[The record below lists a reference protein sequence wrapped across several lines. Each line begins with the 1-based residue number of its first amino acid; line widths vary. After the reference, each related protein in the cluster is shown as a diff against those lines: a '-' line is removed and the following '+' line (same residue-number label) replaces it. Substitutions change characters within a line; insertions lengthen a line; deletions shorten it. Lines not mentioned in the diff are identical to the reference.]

1 MSGGVDR
8 KIRGHDDRNLRK
20 RCIDRFFKR
29 CLRMSLPTT
38 KALSDST
45 LVPLWLL
52 LRDFAT
58 FAGTKGLKAFLF
70 VFLGAVVEGVGLV
83 LLIPFFS
90 VIIDSQ
96 NTGGWVE
103 GTSAWLF
110 TLFSAESRFAKLG
123 VLVASFA
130 TLMVARAVII
140 TVRDVTIAQLQ
151 IGFVQQIRSRI
162 TRRLAAAQWA
172 IVSRLRHSRITHLM
186 SADIQQLESATYIL
200 LRDAIAAIMLASQ
213 VVLAFL
219 LAPLLAALAV
229 IVVLLGAATLL
240 PMVRRARG
248 IGSFVTNANLSLID
262 DMSQFLGALKL
273 AISQNLQERFTREFE
288 ATLGELKAQQI
299 RYVWQQTITRLA
311 VATLSGLVGAV
322 ALVLGIVVFDISPS
336 VLITLLLIVSRMNGP
351 AIQLQIDAQHFAHA
365 IPAYEKIRELEND
378 LAAAETANAGPAGLA
393 IGFRDG
399 PIVFS
404 GVSFVHEA
412 ASGSSDSAGGVR
424 HLDLIIEPGSIVGI
438 TGPSGAGKT
447 TFADLLVGL
456 YPPLA
461 GEIRVGGIP
470 LHGRF
475 VTAWRNSVSY
485 VAQDPFLF
493 HDTIRRNFLWANPE
507 ADEAALWDVLR
518 MVGAEEIVRNA
529 PHGLETIVGE
539 RGSLLSGGERQ
550 RLCLARAILRRP
562 HLLVLDEAT
571 SAIDIEGEHA
581 LFERLLLATP
591 RPTIVMIA
599 HRLESLRHCQRIL
612 LFEGGMMVSDGDDN
626 KFRAHDRVRNS
637 ADWY

>member
-1 MSGGVDR
+1 MR
-8 KIRGHDDRNLRK
+8 
-20 RCIDRFFKR
+20 
-29 CLRMSLPTT
+29 LPTAKT
-38 KALSDST
+38 LSDST
-45 LVPLWLL
+45 LGPLWLL

-96 NTGGWVE
+96 NTGGWVQ
-103 GTSAWLF
+103 GASAWLF

-140 TVRDVTIAQLQ
+140 TVRDVTMAQLQ
-151 IGFVQQIRSRI
+151 IGFVQEIRSRI
-162 TRRLAAAQWA
+162 TRRLAAAQWG

-200 LRDAIAAIMLASQ
+200 LHDVVAAVMLVSQ
-213 VVLAFL
+213 IVLAFL
-219 LAPLLAALAV
+219 LAPVLAALALL
-229 IVVLLGAATLL
+229 VVLLGAPTLL

-248 IGSFVTNANLSLID
+248 IGGFVTNANLSLID
-262 DMSQFLGALKL
+262 DVSQFLGGLKL
-273 AISQNLQERFTREFE
+273 AISQNLQEHFTREFE

-299 RYVWQQTITRLA
+299 RYVRQQTITRLA
-311 VATLSGLVGAV
+311 VATLCGLVGAV

-351 AIQLQIDAQHFAHA
+351 AMQLQLDAQHFARA
-365 IPAYEKIRELEND
+365 MPAYEKIRELEND
-378 LAAAETANAGPAGLA
+378 LAAAEMTFAGPAGPTINLP
-393 IGFRDG
+393 DS

-412 ASGSSDSAGGVR
+412 ASGSSDSAGGLR
-424 HLDLIIEPGSIVGI
+424 DLDLIIEPGSVVGI

-456 YPPLA
+456 YPPQC
-461 GEIRVGGIP
+461 GEILIGGVVLRGP
-470 LHGRF
+470 S

-507 ADEAALWDVLR
+507 ADETALWDMLR
-518 MVGAEEIVRNA
+518 LAGAEEIVRNA
-529 PHGLETIVGE
+529 AQGLDTVVGE
-539 RGSLLSGGERQ
+539 RGGLLSGGERQ
-550 RLCLARAILRRP
+550 RLCLARAMLRRP

-571 SAIDIEGEHA
+571 SAIDIEGEDA
-581 LFERLLLATP
+581 LLKRLLQATP

-599 HRLESLRHCQRIL
+599 HRLESLRHCQRVL
-612 LFEGGMMVSDGDDN
+612 LFEGGRLVSDGSSSA
-626 KFRAHDRVRNS
+626 RAS
-637 ADWY
+637 AVGMALV